1 MQKWVK
7 DGLIGWGPVAALTLI
22 VSIATEAP
30 YTFFSTVIY
39 SLFVG
44 IVLGTPGGI
53 LVGRKHEGWA
63 WPFAGGIL
71 SALVVGL
78 LLIVSRIF

>member
-1 MQKWVK
+1 MGERWLNWM
-7 DGLIGWGPVAALTLI
+7 GSVAALTLI